1 MTNPHPSP
9 SPALSGGG
17 HTPGPWRVSLTDDTV
32 VVTVDGSEVASIDGD
47 YNEPDLWPI
56 MEANAR
62 LIASAPS
69 LLSAL
74 REAREALEAF
84 SNVSYMTEIGLSPS
98 VQSGDLTREHFRQ
111 ARETL
116 AKIDAALA
124 IAGEKA

>member
-74 REAREALEAF
+74 REAREGFVPIRDNYANPDVNHVDFRVEAYKTALDA
-84 SNVSYMTEIGLSPS
+84 I
-98 VQSGDLTREHFRQ
+98 
-111 ARETL
+111 
-116 AKIDAALA
+116 AKIDSALA
-124 IAGEKA
+124 QAGES